1 MITVASFTRAN
12 FLKKALVVVL
22 VIVHISFT
30 RATTLISTR
39 GDSDDHDHDRV
50 IVFSYIFG
58 GDVADVQQYL
68 EEIIYIPLP
77 RGSVFSSSL
86 SHNY

>member
-1 MITVASFTRAN
+1 MLIFS
-12 FLKKALVVVL
+12 KKAIVVVL

-39 GDSDDHDHDRV
+39 GDNDDHDRDHDHDRV

-77 RGSVFSSSL
+77 RGSVSSSSS

>member
-1 MITVASFTRAN
+1 
-12 FLKKALVVVL
+12 

-39 GDSDDHDHDRV
+39 GDNVDHDRDHDRV

-77 RGSVFSSSL
+77 RGSVFSSSS

>member
-1 MITVASFTRAN
+1 M
-12 FLKKALVVVL
+12 
-22 VIVHISFT
+22 IVHISFT
-30 RATTLISTR
+30 RATKLISTR
-39 GDSDDHDHDRV
+39 GDNDDHDHDRV

-58 GDVADVQQYL
+58 GDVADVLQQYL

-77 RGSVFSSSL
+77 RGSVSSSSS